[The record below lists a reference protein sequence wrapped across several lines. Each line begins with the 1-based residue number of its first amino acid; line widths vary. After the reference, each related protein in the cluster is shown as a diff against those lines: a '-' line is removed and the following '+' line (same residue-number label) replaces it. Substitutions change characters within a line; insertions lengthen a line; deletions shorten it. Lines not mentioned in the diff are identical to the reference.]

1 MEEFPKT
8 LSDFSVSYRDE
19 SLFMED
25 VSLERIVDAVGTPAY
40 VYSQAH
46 IQAQYKKLAE
56 ALKAVDYRV
65 HYAVKANSNLALLKL
80 LGNLGA
86 GYDIVSGGELS
97 RVLSAQGDPG
107 SVIFSGVGKATHELD
122 LALKAGIECF
132 NVESAGE
139 LDRLAERAAL
149 LSVVAPVAIRFNP
162 NVDAKTHPYISTG
175 LKENK
180 FGVLKD
186 QALAL
191 YRRAAESEHLRVYGI
206 ACHIGSQIAEPT
218 PLIQALEEMLSLRRE
233 LAQQGIE
240 IDHLDLG
247 GGFGVRYRDEPEFDV
262 GLWGREVARLL
273 NGTGLRISI
282 EPGRFLTAN
291 AGILLSRVEYLK
303 EAVEDAK
310 SFAVVDAAMND
321 LIRPALYGAWHEV
334 VPVCNDLQG
343 DRLPWDIVGPICES
357 GDFIAKQRTLT
368 LKQGKLLA
376 ILSSGAYGATLAS
389 NYNTRGR
396 APEVLVHKDNWR
408 LVRRRENLQDQLIT
422 ELP

>member
-1 MEEFPKT
+1 MEEFPRT

-139 LDRLAERAAL
+139 LDRLAERAA
-149 LSVVAPVAIRFNP
+149 R
-162 NVDAKTHPYISTG
+162 
-175 LKENK
+175 
-180 FGVLKD
+180 
-186 QALAL
+186 
-191 YRRAAESEHLRVYGI
+191 
-206 ACHIGSQIAEPT
+206 
-218 PLIQALEEMLSLRRE
+218 
-233 LAQQGIE
+233 
-240 IDHLDLG
+240 
-247 GGFGVRYRDEPEFDV
+247 
-262 GLWGREVARLL
+262 
-273 NGTGLRISI
+273 
-282 EPGRFLTAN
+282 
-291 AGILLSRVEYLK
+291 
-303 EAVEDAK
+303 
-310 SFAVVDAAMND
+310 
-321 LIRPALYGAWHEV
+321 
-334 VPVCNDLQG
+334 
-343 DRLPWDIVGPICES
+343 
-357 GDFIAKQRTLT
+357 
-368 LKQGKLLA
+368 
-376 ILSSGAYGATLAS
+376 
-389 NYNTRGR
+389 
-396 APEVLVHKDNWR
+396 
-408 LVRRRENLQDQLIT
+408 
-422 ELP
+422 